1 MATAM
6 AQNICPW
13 SQHLL
18 NNLQR
23 FLSITIGRLSNTF
36 WNNPKTATDYS
47 DSDLSFKFASTHIA
61 HYPAQESWG
70 RETRNHAFGLMSDA
84 RTITFDYAA
93 FAIVE
98 SRELLVA
105 EVEVLYF

>member
-1 MATAM
+1 MVSTPSQQLTALFVDHYRE
-6 AQNICPW
+6 IVE
-13 SQHLL
+13 HLL
-18 NNLQR
+18 EQPQNGHRLQR
-23 FLSITIGRLSNTF
+23 LRLT
-36 WNNPKTATDYS
+36 
-47 DSDLSFKFASTHIA
+47 FKFASTHIA